1 MKTETSRYTIV
12 AITLHWVMA
21 ALLLFMIWLGWN
33 MDDNEVRFQLHKS
46 IGILLLFLSL
56 VRVIWR
62 VMNPPPP
69 LPEEMPAHEKLAS
82 HLVHMAFYGLMV
94 ILPLAGWLL
103 VSTSKFKVPTVL
115 FETVSWPHLP
125 APDFLRGDIAHVII
139 ENIHS
144 KGAWVL
150 IILLGLHVAGAVKH
164 EFAAED
170 GVLKKMLPGLFGK
183 PATPP
188 TARGYVRA
196 FGTAIIA
203 FALIAII
210 PIAGSGQSSSA
221 TPQTDEAIAPAD
233 EAIDANWDVDYDTSE
248 IRFTGMYDGA
258 EFSGTFDDWSA
269 DVEFHPEA
277 LDESRVLVT
286 VRTATAD
293 AGKKLY
299 NDSLK
304 GPEWFD
310 TTTYPDAKI
319 SLSNFSKTD
328 TGYNADAAI
337 SLKSELVT
345 VPLDFSLEIDGD
357 TAMLAGKAV
366 MSRKAFN
373 LGQDSDPS
381 GSWVGDE
388 ITISVTGTATRK

>member
-1 MKTETSRYTIV
+1 MKAETSRYTIV

-33 MDDNEVRFQLHKS
+33 MDDNEARFQLHKS
-46 IGILLLFLSL
+46 IGILILFLTL

-62 VMNPPPP
+62 AMNPPPP
-69 LPEEMPAHEKLAS
+69 LPDDMPAYEKLAS

-125 APDFLRGDIAHVII
+125 APGFLRTDIGHVIL

-150 IILLGLHVAGAVKH
+150 IVLLGLHVAGAVKH

-183 PATPP
+183 PTAP
-188 TARGYVRA
+188 TSARGYVRA

-203 FALIAII
+203 FALIALI
-210 PIAGSGQSSSA
+210 PIAGSTQPGNA
-221 TPQTDEAIAPAD
+221 TPQADAVAAPVGD
-233 EAIDANWDVDYDTSE
+233 VINANWNVNYDASE
-248 IRFTGMYDGA
+248 IRFTGIYDGA
-258 EFSGTFDDWSA
+258 EFTGTFDDWSA
-269 DVEFHPEA
+269 DVEFHA
-277 LDESRVLVT
+277 DDLESSQVLVT

-304 GPEWFD
+304 SAEWFD
-310 TTTYPDAKI
+310 TNTFPEARIRLT
-319 SLSNFSKTD
+319 NFRETEEHY
-328 TGYNADAAI
+328 TADAAI
-337 SLKSELVT
+337 MLKSGLVT
-345 VPLDFSLEIDGD
+345 VPLDFTLEIDGG
-357 TAMLAGKAV
+357 TATLNGTAV
-366 MSRKAFN
+366 MNRKAFD
-373 LGQDSDPS
+373 LGQDSDPA
-381 GSWVGDE
+381 GTWVGDD
-388 ITISVTGTATRK
+388 ITVTVSGSATRK

>member
-46 IGILLLFLSL
+46 IGILLLFLTL

-82 HLVHMAFYGLMV
+82 HLVHMAFYGLMI

-103 VSTSKFKVPTVL
+103 VSTSKFKVPSVL

-164 EFAAED
+164 EFAA
-170 GVLKKMLPGLFGK
+170 
-183 PATPP
+183 
-188 TARGYVRA
+188 
-196 FGTAIIA
+196 
-203 FALIAII
+203 
-210 PIAGSGQSSSA
+210 
-221 TPQTDEAIAPAD
+221 
-233 EAIDANWDVDYDTSE
+233 
-248 IRFTGMYDGA
+248 
-258 EFSGTFDDWSA
+258 
-269 DVEFHPEA
+269 
-277 LDESRVLVT
+277 
-286 VRTATAD
+286 
-293 AGKKLY
+293 
-299 NDSLK
+299 
-304 GPEWFD
+304 
-310 TTTYPDAKI
+310 
-319 SLSNFSKTD
+319 
-328 TGYNADAAI
+328 
-337 SLKSELVT
+337 
-345 VPLDFSLEIDGD
+345 
-357 TAMLAGKAV
+357 
-366 MSRKAFN
+366 
-373 LGQDSDPS
+373 
-381 GSWVGDE
+381 
-388 ITISVTGTATRK
+388 